1 MDTVGRSSDL
11 LQRRPSWGSQ
21 NTDVFAGKD
30 TSDATNGLA
39 NKKNEAD
46 LAELAADLST
56 ALGTGGTG
64 TPGETLNNAIK
75 SVVAASLAGATG
87 TCTSGG
93 MTLNFPNA

>member
-39 NKKNEAD
+39 NKKDEAD
-46 LAELAADLST
+46 LAELANDLAT
-56 ALGTGGTG
+56 VMGTTGGS
-64 TPGETLNNAIK
+64 PGDALTNAIK
-75 SVVAASLAGATG
+75 QVVAASLAGATG